1 MQSTMIQKTPDRMG
15 TRLSNRD
22 FDVLFRKARTHSA
35 WLDRPVE
42 DGILRHL
49 YDLLRWGPTSAN
61 CSPARIVFLRTRES
75 KERLRPALMPGNIDK
90 TMSAP
95 VTAIIAYDSSFFK
108 LLPRLFPD
116 APAMQEMFAKSPELA
131 ASTAMRNGS
140 LQGAYFM
147 IAARSLGLDCGPM
160 SGFDNAKVDLEFFP
174 ATAPGTGS
182 TDGAFIAAGPVKS
195 NFLCNLGY
203 GDAAKLHP
211 RGPRLEFD
219 EACQML

>member
-1 MQSTMIQKTPDRMG
+1 MIHKTPGQTG
-15 TRLSNRD
+15 TRLSSRD
-22 FDVLFRKARTHSA
+22 FDVLFREARTHNA
-35 WLDRPVE
+35 WLARPVE
-42 DGILRHL
+42 DGTLRQL
-49 YDLLRWGPTSAN
+49 YDLLKWGPTSAN
-61 CSPARIVFLRTRES
+61 CSPARMVFLRTREA

-90 TMSAP
+90 TMGAP
-95 VTAIIAYDSSFFK
+95 VTAIIAYDSSFYE
-108 LLPRLFPD
+108 LLPRLFP
-116 APAMQEMFAKSPELA
+116 AMPTMKDMFAKSPELA

-160 SGFDNAKVDLEFFP
+160 SGFDNAKVDLEFFS
-174 ATAPGTGS
+174 AAASGTGS
-182 TDGAFIAAGPVKS
+182 TAAAFIAAGPVKS

-219 EACQML
+219 EACQLL